1 MDELQLLRDCLPEQ
15 PPPSADIAM
24 AVRERLASASAGDA
38 ARRHARRRPGPRRP
52 GSSRRVPLP
61 GVRPAR
67 RELLL
72 KAGLPAAGV
81 TVAAAVT
88 LAVLV
93 VGPGPAAV
101 RSPAAVAA
109 PSLAHASGSPSE
121 PGTGYATGAGYIP
134 YSGALP
140 TANSGAG
147 VDGRAVLLTA
157 ATQVARQ
164 TQPVTGRYWV
174 TSATAGNFL
183 QIGPADAPY
192 TVLDES
198 QVQNWAARSPKDGTP
213 WNARQLGA
221 APVSAADHAAW
232 QRDGSPTQWDY
243 VGQSDG
249 LADAAG
255 YTSGMLRT
263 LAMAGG
269 PVTNLMV
276 GYGSQQFAVGAKT
289 LTLAQ
294 LRALPADPAK
304 REKLILAGGVAPGE
318 TPSAFLLDG
327 VVPSILEM
335 PVTPAVRAALYE
347 MLAAMPGIKS
357 LGEVTDPAGQQGDAV
372 SYTAKYQNCGEA
384 STRAADGFAT
394 TGALFSSCT
403 TQEILIINPATGLPL
418 AEELRYVGLPA
429 GQQWTAPDKLFS
441 YEIFGQSHWTSAS
454 PPKPAQSTGAP
465 LAQPSP
471 NPSAPRARCVE
482 YTVPGNTDSPAATA
496 SPAAKQIQGP
506 CAPPSTAPAS

>member
-15 PPPSADIAM
+15 QPPAPELTL
-24 AVRERLASASAGDA
+24 AVRDRLASAAADDA
-38 ARRHARRRPGPRRP
+38 TRRNARRRPGPGRL
-52 GSSRRVPLP
+52 GSGGRVPLA

-72 KAGLPAAGV
+72 KAGLPV
-81 TVAAAVT
+81 TGIAVAAAVT
-88 LAVLV
+88 LAVTLTSA
-93 VGPGPAAV
+93 GPAAGHP
-101 RSPAAVAA
+101 SAALAT
-109 PSLAHASGSPSE
+109 PSALGASGS
-121 PGTGYATGAGYIP
+121 GAGYATGAGYIP
-134 YSGALP
+134 YAGALP
-140 TANSGAG
+140 TANDGGTA
-147 VDGRAVLLTA
+147 DGRAILLTA
-157 ATQVARQ
+157 ATQVAKE

-183 QIGPADAPY
+183 RIGPAGDPY

-221 APVSAADHAAW
+221 APVSAADRAAW
-232 QRDGSPTQWDY
+232 QRDGSPSRWDY
-243 VGQSDG
+243 VGQADG

-255 YTSGMLRT
+255 YTSGMERT
-263 LAMAGG
+263 LAIAGG
-269 PVTNLMV
+269 PVTNLAV

-304 REKLILAGGVAPGE
+304 LKKLILAGWVNPVE

-327 VVPSILEM
+327 VLPPILEM

-357 LGEVTDPAGQQGDAV
+357 LGMVTDPAGQQGDAV
-372 SYTAKYQNCGEA
+372 SYTAKYQNCGQA

-394 TGALFSSCT
+394 PGALFSSCT
-403 TQEILIINPATGLPL
+403 TQEILIIDPATGLPL

-441 YEIFGQSHWTSAS
+441 YEIFGQSHWTNAS

-465 LAQPSP
+465 LVQPSQ
-471 NPSAPRARCVE
+471 NPPVSGAGCVAACPTVSA
-482 YTVPGNTDSPAATA
+482 G
-496 SPAAKQIQGP
+496 
-506 CAPPSTAPAS
+506 